1 MMPLGDS
8 VKGTLFVQDE
18 DGEYKELGH
27 VSSIEFSKELNED
40 DNDFNDFSNILQSEG
55 TVECE
60 ISIKRYK
67 KKRFKKLLMSYGIER
82 NLAEIC
88 SKICPRNR
96 IHLEILG
103 GIQRNAR

>member
-18 DGEYKELGH
+18 DGEYKELGQ
-27 VSSIEFSKELNED
+27 VSSIEFLKELNED
-40 DNDFNDFSNILQSEG
+40 DNNIFEDLTKE
-55 TVECE
+55 TTFECE

-67 KKRFKKLLMSYGIER
+67 KKRFKKLLMSYGYSR
-82 NLAEIC
+82 NLAEIY
-88 SKICPRNR
+88 SKIYPRNQ
-96 IHLEILG
+96 ITLEILG

>member
-8 VKGTLFVQDE
+8 IKGTLFIQDE
-18 DGEYKELGH
+18 DGEYKELGQAKP
-27 VSSIEFSKELNED
+27 IEFSKVLNEED
-40 DNDFNDFSNILQSEG
+40 DNIFNDLFKETIF
-55 TVECE
+55 ECK

-88 SKICPRNR
+88 SKIYPRNH
-96 IHLEILG
+96 IYLKQLG

>member
-18 DGEYKELGH
+18 DGEYKELGQ
-27 VSSIEFSKELNED
+27 VKSIEFSKVLDED
-40 DNDFNDFSNILQSEG
+40 DNDFNDFSNILQSEA
-55 TVECE
+55 TIECE
-60 ISIKRYK
+60 VIIKRYK

-88 SKICPRNR
+88 SKIYPRNH
-96 IHLEILG
+96 IYLEILG
-103 GIQRNAR
+103 GIQKNAR